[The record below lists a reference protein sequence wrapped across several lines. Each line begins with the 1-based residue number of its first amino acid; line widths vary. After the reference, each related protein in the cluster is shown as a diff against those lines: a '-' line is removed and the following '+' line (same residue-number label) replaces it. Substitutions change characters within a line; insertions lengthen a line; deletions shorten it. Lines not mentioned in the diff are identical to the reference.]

1 MKSDKYI
8 AISIASILLVLIVA
22 FIAWTG
28 VDRWRGGGFN
38 AAGPEMARLRA
49 VLNLQAG
56 MSVADVGAGGGDL
69 TLALAAEVG
78 SSGRVFSN
86 DIDPGAL
93 EQIRRRVDAA
103 GLRNVTLIEAA
114 AHTTGLHWIVVV
126 VPPLGQFSIE
136 CGPRFVSP
144 RPMAQ

>member
-1 MKSDKYI
+1 MKNDKYI
-8 AISIASILLVLIVA
+8 SISIVLLVFVAIMAIVA
-22 FIAWTG
+22 WIG
-28 VDRWRGGGFN
+28 LDRWRGGGFSPT
-38 AAGPEMARLRA
+38 GPEMPRLRQ
-49 VLNLQAG
+49 VLNLKGG

-126 VPPLGQFSIE
+126 VPPLGQFPIE